1 MNWQLLELS
10 LSADDLPR
18 VETLL
23 RLAGAQAISLND
35 AAGAEILEPA
45 PGTTPLWPE
54 VRVRALF
61 PEGSSAD
68 ASRRALESAFQ
79 SSSPIRVRQLDD
91 DEWKGTWAQRPTTQ
105 LIGEGLVLLAAQEK
119 WTDPSR
125 VAVKLNLGLA
135 FGTGDHPTTA
145 LCLEWLDANLE
156 PGTRLLD
163 YGCGSG
169 ILAIAALRLGAAT
182 ASAVDIDPQAL
193 LATRE
198 NADLNN
204 VASQLWI
211 GLPDDLPETEAD
223 VLVANILA
231 GPLQDLAARFRE
243 LVSPGG
249 RIVLSGILAGQSRA
263 VREAYA
269 GHFGPFDEQQCDGW
283 VRLSATRIR

>member
-18 VETLL
+18 VKTLL
-23 RLAGAQAISLND
+23 RLAGVQAISLND
-35 AAGAEILEPA
+35 AAGAETLEPA

-54 VRVRALF
+54 IRVRALF
-61 PEGSSAD
+61 PEDSSAD
-68 ASRRALESAFQ
+68 ATRRALESAFQ
-79 SSSPIRVRQLDD
+79 SSNPIRVRQLDD

-105 LIGEGLVLLAAQEK
+105 LIGEGLVLLAAEEE
-119 WTDPSR
+119 WADPFR
-125 VAVKLNLGLA
+125 AAVKLNLGLA

-145 LCLEWLDANLE
+145 LCLEWLDPNLE

-198 NADLNN
+198 NADLND

-211 GLPDDLPETEAD
+211 SLPDELPEAESD
-223 VLVANILA
+223 VLVASILA
-231 GPLQDLAARFRE
+231 GPLQDLATRFRE

-263 VREAYA
+263 IQDAYT
-269 GHFGPFDEQQCDGW
+269 GQLRPL
-283 VRLSATRIR
+283 RRATA

>member
-23 RLAGAQAISLND
+23 RLAGVQAISLND

-54 VRVRALF
+54 IRVRALF

-68 ASRRALESAFQ
+68 ATRRALESAFQ
-79 SSSPIRVRQLDD
+79 SSNPIRVRQLDN

-105 LIGEGLVLLAAQEK
+105 LIGEGLVLLAAEEE
-119 WTDPSR
+119 WADPFR
-125 VAVKLNLGLA
+125 AAVKLNLGLA

-198 NADLNN
+198 NADLND

-211 GLPDDLPETEAD
+211 SLPDELPEAESD

-231 GPLQDLAARFRE
+231 GPLQDLATRFRE

-263 VREAYA
+263 VQDAYT
-269 GHFGPFDEQQCDGW
+269 GQLRPL
-283 VRLSATRIR
+283 RRATA

>member
-1 MNWQLLELS
+1 
-10 LSADDLPR
+10 
-18 VETLL
+18 
-23 RLAGAQAISLND
+23 
-35 AAGAEILEPA
+35 
-45 PGTTPLWPE
+45 
-54 VRVRALF
+54 
-61 PEGSSAD
+61 
-68 ASRRALESAFQ
+68 
-79 SSSPIRVRQLDD
+79 
-91 DEWKGTWAQRPTTQ
+91 
-105 LIGEGLVLLAAQEK
+105 
-119 WTDPSR
+119 

-231 GPLQDLAARFRE
+231 GPLQDLAARFHE

-263 VREAYA
+263 VQEAYA

-283 VRLSATRIR
+283 IRLSATRAR

>member
-1 MNWQLLELS
+1 VNWQLLELS

-35 AAGAEILEPA
+35 AAGEEILEPA
-45 PGTTPLWPE
+45 PGTTPLWPA
-54 VRVRALF
+54 VHVRALF
-61 PEGSSAD
+61 HEGSSAD
-68 ASRRALESAFQ
+68 ATRRALESVFQ
-79 SSSPIRVRQLDD
+79 SSGPIRVRQLDD

-105 LIGEGLVLLAAQEK
+105 LIGEGLVLLAAQEE

-125 VAVKLNLGLA
+125 AAVKLNLGLA

-182 ASAVDIDPQAL
+182 ASAVDIDPQA
-193 LATRE
+193 TRE

-211 GLPDDLPETEAD
+211 GLPDDLPETEVD

-263 VREAYA
+263 VQEAYA
-269 GHFGPFDEQQCDGW
+269 GHFGPFDEQQRDGW
-283 VRLSATRIR
+283 VRLSATRTR

>member
-1 MNWQLLELS
+1 VNWQLLELS

-23 RLAGAQAISLND
+23 RLAGTQAISLND

-54 VRVRALF
+54 IRVRALF
-61 PEGSSAD
+61 PEGSNAD
-68 ASRRALESAFQ
+68 ATRRALESAFQ
-79 SSSPIRVRQLDD
+79 SSNPIRVRQLDN

-105 LIGEGLVLLAAQEK
+105 LIGEGLVLLAAEEE
-119 WTDPSR
+119 WAGPFR
-125 VAVKLNLGLA
+125 AAVKLNLGLA

-145 LCLEWLDANLE
+145 LCLEWLDPNLE

-198 NADLNN
+198 NADLND

-211 GLPDDLPETEAD
+211 SLPDELPEAESD

-231 GPLQDLAARFRE
+231 GPLQDLATRFRE

-249 RIVLSGILAGQSRA
+249 RIVLSGILAG
-263 VREAYA
+263 
-269 GHFGPFDEQQCDGW
+269 
-283 VRLSATRIR
+283 